1 MSNVRIDCAQIP
13 RIEVKILCHTLVSA
27 AERFYDDPE
36 NRRRFEEWQRK
47 GRLAVTVLGV
57 LAIPVVLSVI
67 YSWYWMFLYIGY
79 LVVILY
85 VALYCVRYDVDREGG
100 TRK

>member
-13 RIEVKILCHTLVSA
+13 RIEVKILCHTLVSS

-47 GRLAVTVLGV
+47 R
-57 LAIPVVLSVI
+57 
-67 YSWYWMFLYIGY
+67 ME
-79 LVVILY
+79 
-85 VALYCVRYDVDREGG
+85 EGKFYG
-100 TRK
+100 QSKTTEITAQS